1 MRDVIQKI
9 ISVENEA
16 NVTIQDARA
25 EAERI
30 TSDARKKSNDLIE
43 NARQEALTEAKKIID
58 ALIQDAEKEKQQ
70 QLASAAIEIEKR
82 VRLDQAIREW
92 AVEGVVRC
100 VCKQP

>member
-82 VRLDQAIREW
+82 VRLDPAIREW

>member
-9 ISVENEA
+9 ISTENEA
-16 NVTIQDARA
+16 RLTVEEARA

-30 TSDARKKSNDLIE
+30 MSDAQKKGYDLIE
-43 NARQEALTEAKKIID
+43 RARQETLIEAKKIVD
-58 ALIQDAEKEKQQ
+58 ASVEEAERKKQS
-70 QLASAAIEIEKR
+70 QLAHAAAEIENQI
-82 VRLDQAIREW
+82 RLDPATRQL

>member
-43 NARQEALTEAKKIID
+43 NARQEALTEAIKIVD
-58 ALIQDAEKEKQQ
+58 ASIQGAEKEKQQ
-70 QLASAAIEIEKR
+70 QLASAAIEIEKQ
-82 VRLDQAIREW
+82 VRLDPAIREW

>member
-1 MRDVIQKI
+1 MILLKMPVRRRSLKQKM
-9 ISVENEA
+9 
-16 NVTIQDARA
+16 
-25 EAERI
+25 
-30 TSDARKKSNDLIE
+30 
-43 NARQEALTEAKKIID
+43 ID

-82 VRLDQAIREW
+82 VRLDPAIREW

>member
-30 TSDARKKSNDLIE
+30 TSDARKKGNDLIE
-43 NARQEALTEAKKIID
+43 NARQEALTEAIKIVD
-58 ALIQDAEKEKQQ
+58 ASIQGAEKEKQQ

-82 VRLDQAIREW
+82 VRLDPAIREW

>member
-70 QLASAAIEIEKR
+70 QLASAVIEIEKR
-82 VRLDQAIREW
+82 VRLDPAIREW